1 MDIMVEGTGIRYY
14 RPDQAEI
21 NLNFYTK
28 TGFYESALEEGTRD
42 VQVFIEKV
50 LKQMQFSK
58 EDLKTRNFKVYEEKR
73 FDYEKKIE
81 IKYGFAYTQGATLK
95 FDYDINIVAEFMD
108 RVSKLENP
116 PKYTIAFNVKNEQ
129 QSKNEAMA
137 EAYNKAKEK
146 AEAIAKSAGKTLKEC
161 VKVDFRPFE
170 ERVYS
175 RSTLGSGIFEAETSD
190 FNMKARKMST
200 QDTITNIFTPEDIE
214 ISETLYC
221 LWIAE

>member
-175 RSTLGSGIFEAETSD
+175 RSTLGSGIFETETSD